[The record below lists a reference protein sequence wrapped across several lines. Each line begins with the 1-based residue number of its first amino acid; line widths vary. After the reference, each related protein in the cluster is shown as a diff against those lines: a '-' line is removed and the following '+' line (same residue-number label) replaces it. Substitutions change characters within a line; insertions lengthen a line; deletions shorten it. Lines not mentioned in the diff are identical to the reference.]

1 MMVFESQKRKDT
13 KVRMYLCVFVFVSLW
28 SIRPVSAQEPVPLDL
43 RSIPI
48 SDWLNGG
55 DHADIPWTFAVRTPY
70 LRVDQRI
77 EVVYSARI
85 SSKNLNRLGDTHE
98 LFLISRIS
106 SPDGEWLNQPQ
117 IAQHTAEHLP
127 PNGEVEFQMRFVAQ
141 PGDYLLWCVFYDRG
155 SGKHDVA
162 KRRVRVPELR
172 GDPLPD
178 LYSRMPLVEFP
189 QVFEASSNAMVGFRG
204 VLYLPVRNKR
214 PLQVELISLLSPGE
228 QWTGRTRM
236 LRAHND
242 DTLGALAALSEM
254 ELTNGSISITG
265 LDLTR
270 RQVMFEQRDFH
281 HLEWDSLMAAMKK
294 SQSPDISAEALQGSK
309 NNGAFFRETLSQ
321 RLGAELPGDAMRV
334 VIVITS
340 PQLFESGADLRP
352 LQLESGC
359 NCRLYYLRF
368 RLSLNDVFDQLDK
381 FMKPLRPRIFNLIS
395 PRDLRKAV
403 AEIVD
408 DLQKF

>member
-1 MMVFESQKRKDT
+1 
-13 KVRMYLCVFVFVSLW
+13 MYLCVSVLVSFW
-28 SIRPVSAQEPVPLDL
+28 FIRPASAQEPAPAPLDL
-43 RSIPI
+43 HSIPI

-55 DHADIPWTFAVRTPY
+55 DHADVPWSFSVRDPY
-70 LRVDQRI
+70 LRVDQRL
-77 EVVYSARI
+77 EVGYSARF
-85 SSKNLNRLGDTHE
+85 SSKNLIRSGDQHE

-106 SPDGEWLNQPQ
+106 SPDGEWLNEPH
-117 IAQHTAEHLP
+117 IVRNTVEHLP
-127 PNGEVEFQMRFVAQ
+127 PNGYVEFQMRFVAQ

-155 SGKHDVA
+155 TGKHDVA
-162 KRRVRVPELR
+162 KRRIRVPELR

-178 LYSRMPLVEFP
+178 LYRRMPLVEFP
-189 QVFEASSNAMVGFRG
+189 EAFEATSNGLIGLRG
-204 VLYLPVRNKR
+204 TLYLPVHNKR
-214 PLQVELISLLSPGE
+214 PLQIELISLLNPGE
-228 QWTGRTRM
+228 QWTGRARM
-236 LRAHND
+236 LRTHND
-242 DTLGALAALSEM
+242 DTLGALGALSEM
-254 ELTNGSISITG
+254 ELSNGTISITG

-270 RQVMFEQRDFH
+270 RSVMFEQRDFH
-281 HLEWDSLMAAMKK
+281 RLEWDSLMTAMKK
-294 SQSPDISAEALQGSK
+294 SQSPDISAEALQGAK
-309 NNGAFFRETLSQ
+309 NNGAFFREILSQ
-321 RLGAELPGDAMRV
+321 RLATDSSTEPMRI

-352 LQLESGC
+352 LQVENDC

-408 DLQKF
+408 ELQKL